1 MRSGVL
7 QSTGFRSV
15 VGRVTAFTFF
25 YRHAPHKHP
34 SRLVVGF
41 QGQSTLGRDVLGL
54 VAVGSKVFFRML
66 GFILSGPAA

>member
-1 MRSGVL
+1 
-7 QSTGFRSV
+7 
-15 VGRVTAFTFF
+15 
-25 YRHAPHKHP
+25 
-34 SRLVVGF
+34 LVVGF